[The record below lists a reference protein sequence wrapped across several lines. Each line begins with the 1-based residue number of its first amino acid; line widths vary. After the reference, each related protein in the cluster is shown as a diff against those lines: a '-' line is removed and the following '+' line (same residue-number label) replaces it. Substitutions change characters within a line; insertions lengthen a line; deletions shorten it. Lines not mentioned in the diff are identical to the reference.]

1 MAGLDARQSGRGR
14 MKLLRLVP
22 DGTKFDFVRQR
33 FIAFAVTGL
42 MLLATVVSLSVR
54 GLNLGIDFSGGIL
67 IEARAPDAVDVSALR
82 QKLDTLNLGEVELQ
96 NFGGAQDVLMR
107 IQRQP
112 GGDAAQAVAVEKVRA
127 LLGPTYDYRRTEV
140 VGPRVGNELM
150 RDGILATVLAVVAI
164 GIYVGLRFEW
174 QFGVAA
180 LLATFHDVVTTV
192 GLFSVL
198 HLEFNLT
205 AIAALLTLAGYSIN
219 DTVVV
224 FDRVR
229 ETLRRSKTADM
240 RQVIND
246 SVNQT
251 LSRTLL
257 TSSITLMAI
266 LPMVFLGGETLSNFT
281 TAITFGIFVGTYSSI
296 FVAGSFLI
304 YLPPVRALSAN
315 RAAVKAGAA

>member
-1 MAGLDARQSGRGR
+1 

-33 FIAFAVTGL
+33 FIAFAVTGF
-42 MLLATVVSLSVR
+42 MLVGTVVALLTM

-67 IEARAPDAVDVSALR
+67 IEARAPEAVNVSALR

-96 NFGGAQDVLMR
+96 NFGGPQDVLMR

-112 GGDAAQAVAVEKVRA
+112 GGDAAQAVAVEKVRT
-127 LLGPTYDYRRTEV
+127 LLGSGYDYRRTEV

-150 RDGILATVLAVVAI
+150 HDGILATVLAIVAI
-164 GIYVGLRFEW
+164 GVYVALRFEW
-174 QFGVAA
+174 QFGLAA

-229 ETLRRSKTADM
+229 ETLRRSKNADM

-266 LPMVFLGGETLSNFT
+266 LPMVIWGGETLSNFT

-304 YLPPVRALSAN
+304 YLPPVRALAAN
-315 RAAVKAGAA
+315 IGERKAAKAPAKA